1 MNETVTSDIGGI
13 NARVLQNELDINTN
27 AVNITKN
34 MDDIKDLEYSIS
46 NISYSMDASLNRTM
60 DMFDDFNTSI
70 ANNAANIEENAQR
83 IKGKTKNI
91 RTKI

>member
-1 MNETVTSDIGGI
+1 
-13 NARVLQNELDINTN
+13 
-27 AVNITKN
+27 

-46 NISYSMDASLNRTM
+46 NISYSMDASFNRTM
-60 DMFDDFNTSI
+60 DMLNDFNTSI
-70 ANNAANIEENAQR
+70 ANNADNIEENAQR